1 MIDRQVLIWSFGG
14 KKPEE
19 KLNITFAADLV
30 HIHHSHRDGS
40 GKVYEEDLYLSPE
53 AAKSLGDELHGLQVE
68 VVNG

>member
-14 KKPEE
+14 KKPGEQ
-19 KLNITFAADLV
+19 LNITFSADSV
-30 HIHHSHRDGS
+30 HICHRYGDGS
-40 GKVYEEDLYLSPE
+40 GLVYEEDLFLSPE